1 MDECSF
7 TASCVSVR
15 VRVRVCVCVCIPM
28 PGITLIG
35 CWCQSGHLVC
45 GLSQEKEREQ
55 TLYSLAKVVNGADP
69 TTDTA
74 LVVGRLYVTIIK
86 CTKGEKDKKHSEY
99 ILRLKKCQI
108 RFVPQCLHLF
118 PESSWCVCV
127 CLKSYTS
134 RLRKGQTVSGAC
146 CATGARSHHRPLTIP
161 LDIVYHPPV
170 NFEKS
175 C

>member
-1 MDECSF
+1 MLTHNAEEAAADTSMLMCSLQWLGDGQMDECSF
-7 TASCVSVR
+7 IASCVSVR
-15 VRVRVCVCVCIPM
+15 VYVCVCIPM

-118 PESSWCVCV
+118 PESSCGVCV
-127 CLKSYTS
+127 FE
-134 RLRKGQTVSGAC
+134 V
-146 CATGARSHHRPLTIP
+146 
-161 LDIVYHPPV
+161 VYFQV
-170 NFEKS
+170 A
-175 C
+175 